1 MRRVGFSG
9 RAQILRPVAHT
20 KSAKTHTAC
29 NKKQGKTGIF
39 CKKRACRSKITQ
51 PALEHSRG
59 FLSIYTLLAPKF
71 PTKITGNYPR
81 ISGNNNIVCIQNIFI
96 FRPRTKVSSLSMNCL
111 KRKEGP
117 TLIQLAQLNALWQNW
132 YSIHK

>member
-1 MRRVGFSG
+1 M
-9 RAQILRPVAHT
+9 AHT
-20 KSAKTHTAC
+20 KSAKTHTPC
-29 NKKQGKTGIF
+29 NKNRDFLQKTGILTKIHTTCTRIHPQF
-39 CKKRACRSKITQ
+39 SKHLRPT
-51 PALEHSRG
+51 R
-59 FLSIYTLLAPKF
+59 PKIPYKNNREF
-71 PTKITGNYPR
+71 FQTITGNYQR

-96 FRPRTKVSSLSMNCL
+96 FLPRTKVSSLSMNCL